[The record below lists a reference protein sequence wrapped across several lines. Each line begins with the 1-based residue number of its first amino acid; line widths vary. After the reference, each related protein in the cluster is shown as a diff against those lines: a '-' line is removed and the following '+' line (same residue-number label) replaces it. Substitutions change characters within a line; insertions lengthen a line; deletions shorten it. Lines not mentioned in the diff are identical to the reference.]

1 MHFHL
6 FSLLFVF
13 TVVCFQCYLSSL
25 LFVFTVIN
33 FHCHLSPPLLFGHCR
48 QYEQEMAVR
57 LGTLPATATAHG
69 GGKDSLAA
77 ALKEGLSLDEN
88 PQSTPAIRAQST
100 REIVECLEKYHSE
113 LNGAAF
119 RTVLNADKILS
130 RTEHCGAMGAFAS

>member
-6 FSLLFVF
+6 SPLPFDV
-13 TVVCFQCYLSSL
+13 
-25 LFVFTVIN
+25 TVIYK
-33 FHCHLSPPLLFGHCR
+33 SPMLLFGRCR
-48 QYEQEMAVR
+48 RYEQEMAVR

-69 GGKDSLAA
+69 GGNDSLAA

-88 PQSTPAIRAQST
+88 PRSTPAMRAQST
-100 REIVECLEKYHSE
+100 EEIVECLEKYHSE